1 MSYGGQTHNTQYLP
15 SIYFLFDRSDTHG
28 YITRQSFLHFCIN
41 HPQNYRVDRGREVSD
56 NKCMLITSKSE
67 NLCKMHRLSG
77 TLRLLHKQRLKRR
90 QSTMIGQKHEEMAIR
105 ILRREAVTEKNTT
118 KPKWRSSQGKRDARR
133 MLMDNKES
141 SVHKIS
147 W

>member
-1 MSYGGQTHNTQYLP
+1 
-15 SIYFLFDRSDTHG
+15 
-28 YITRQSFLHFCIN
+28 
-41 HPQNYRVDRGREVSD
+41 
-56 NKCMLITSKSE
+56 MLTSKSE

-118 KPKWRSSQGKRDARR
+118 KPKWRSSQGKRDALR
-133 MLMDNKES
+133 MLIDNKES